1 MLDQIVLKI
10 KKKQMSFMLINLA
23 SMYLK
28 IENIYLKNTMIVQ
41 YYVTFSLTHSGGS
54 CLELLT

>member
-23 SMYLK
+23 AMHLK
-28 IENIYLKNTMIVQ
+28 IGNIYIQNTMIVQ
-41 YYVTFSLTHSGGS
+41 Y
-54 CLELLT
+54 